1 MTRRVTLAWQS
12 KGLLAMRKLMRNRMA
27 AGAAVVAA
35 AAALAAGTAAY
46 PALAAAATGSGT
58 AAPAWKIVKQVPGGD
73 FTTVVAAGRNGGWA
87 FGTSAAGANP
97 KPTAWRRNGSSWTL
111 VPFPGERNETVIAA
125 AATSATDVWAFT
137 TGGAQSRVLR
147 WNGRT
152 WTVQRSFSTAIGGA
166 AVISPADI
174 WVFGQPV
181 FPHPSFGAWHYNGR
195 TWSHVASGHGLEGGS
210 GRSAHDVWAFGGT
223 DVAHWNGSAWSRTS
237 VAHLLPAVQKSH
249 LNDPAVTGVFEQ
261 SADSVYATGNGNQ
274 EDEGGPVVLLHWNGH
289 RWSKVAGG
297 LFGFGVQPVQPIAS
311 DGHGGLW
318 IPMPGSDGQRSYLLH
333 YAGGHL
339 TVASLPG
346 GTGRTSVDTV
356 SRVPGTSQE
365 LAGGFTHALN
375 NPGAND
381 AGALLELGS

>member
-1 MTRRVTLAWQS
+1 
-12 KGLLAMRKLMRNRMA
+12 MRKLMRNRVA
-27 AGAAVVAA
+27 AGAAVVVA

-46 PALAAAATGSGT
+46 PALAAGSAGAARSGP
-58 AAPAWKIVKQVPGGD
+58 ALAWKIVKQVPGGD
-73 FTTVVAAGRNGGWA
+73 FTAVVATGRNGGWA

-97 KPTAWRRNGSSWTL
+97 KPAAWRRSGSSWTL
-111 VPFPGERNETVIAA
+111 APFPGERNETVIAA
-125 AATSATDVWAFT
+125 GATAATDVWAFT
-137 TGGAQSRVLR
+137 TGGAQSRALR
-147 WNGRT
+147 WNGHA
-152 WTVQRSFSTAIGGA
+152 WTVQRSFGQAIGGA

-210 GRSAHDVWAFGGT
+210 GRSAHDAWAFGGT

-237 VAHLLPAVQKSH
+237 VARLLPAVQKSH

-261 SADSVYATGNGNQ
+261 SADSVYATGNGNT

-318 IPMPGSDGQRSYLLH
+318 IPMPGSDGQHSYLLH
-333 YAGGHL
+333 YTAGHL

-356 SRVPGTSQE
+356 SRIPGTSGV

-375 NPGAND
+375 NPGADD
-381 AGALLELGS
+381 AGALLEFES

>member
-1 MTRRVTLAWQS
+1 
-12 KGLLAMRKLMRNRMA
+12 MRKLTRDRVA
-27 AGAAVVAA
+27 AGAAVVVA

-46 PALAAAATGSGT
+46 PALAAGTALSAKTGLAAKAGPAAT
-58 AAPAWKIVKQVPGGD
+58 PAWKIVKKVAGGD
-73 FTTVVAAGRNGGWA
+73 FTAVVATGRNGGWA
-87 FGTSAAGANP
+87 FGTSLAGANP
-97 KPTAWRRNGSSWTL
+97 KPTAWRRSGSSWTL
-111 VPFPGERNETVIAA
+111 APFPGEHNETVIAA

-137 TGGAQSRVLR
+137 TGGARSRALR
-147 WNGRT
+147 WNGRA
-152 WTVQRSFSTAIGGA
+152 WTAQRSFSTAIGGA

-195 TWSHVASGHGLEGGS
+195 TWSHVTSGHGLEGGS
-210 GRSAHDVWAFGGT
+210 GRSVHDVWAFGGT

-237 VAHLLPAVQKSH
+237 VARLLPAAQKSH

-274 EDEGGPVVLLHWNGH
+274 EDEGGPLVLLHWNGH
-289 RWSKVAGG
+289 QWSKVAGG
-297 LFGFGVQPVQPIAS
+297 LFGFGVQPVQPIVS

-318 IPMPGSDGQRSYLLH
+318 IPMPGSDGQQSYLLH

-356 SRVPGTSQE
+356 SRVPGTAEE

-375 NPGAND
+375 NPGADD
-381 AGALLELGS
+381 AGALLEFGS